1 MYLKIGDD
9 EYADSSL
16 GLLSE
21 LLTILDEK
29 VTEVNR
35 LIAHSTDPESDG
47 LTERGEY
54 FIGVGLSA
62 IQQYLM
68 DTLTLTGIEKNCA
81 FNLGPQYS
89 HKLTFVAVV
98 NAAANWWKHSA
109 EWKWQDQ
116 EQQNKLAQRTQETV
130 LEVVVDKEGLWYPL
144 SNVLAALQGTHEVTL
159 SALLP
164 NLVLWRSAVEAKK
177 GKQNCPPL

>member
-9 EYADSSL
+9 EYADTNL

-35 LIAHSTDPESDG
+35 LIAGSADPETDG
-47 LTERGEY
+47 LTDRGEY

-62 IQQYLM
+62 IQQYLT
-68 DTLTLTGIEKNCA
+68 DTLTLTGIKKHCA
-81 FNLGPQYS
+81 FNLAPQYS
-89 HKLTFVAVV
+89 SDFTFVAVV

-109 EWKWQDQ
+109 EWHDQ
-116 EQQNKLAQRTQETV
+116 EHPNDLALKTQKIV
-130 LEVVVDKEGLWYPL
+130 FEVVGEEGLGSPL
-144 SNVLAALQGTHEVTL
+144 SNVLAALQDTHEITL

-164 NLVLWRSAVEAKK
+164 NLVLWRSAVDTKR
-177 GKQNCPPL
+177 GK